1 MILRRFPGKGHLS
14 QDDGNDFSHFH
25 RRNVIVCAKSCEIAY
40 EKHTAPLSIKSC
52 LRGTEIYEINGVPI
66 AVTEST
72 YLVLNKEQPYAS
84 YIYSNETVES
94 FCVFFRDGLETEVR
108 AAFDHAHEH
117 LLGNPEGSAGWL
129 TPFFQNLRHQDVL
142 VSHKLRR
149 LHRGINEGRVSQ
161 IWLDEECNNLM
172 EALLRAH
179 GHTLEEIEKLPLIR
193 RATRLEIFRR
203 LCLAKDYIESCYD
216 EPISLGKLARVA
228 CLSQHHFL
236 RLFKAAFSLTPH
248 QYLTNVRLQK
258 ALKLVREKD
267 SPITDVCH
275 SVGFEDPS
283 SFTRLFKRRFHLSPL
298 EMRRANQK

>member
-1 MILRRFPGKGHLS
+1 MILRRFPGKRHLS
-14 QDDGNDFSHFH
+14 QDDGKDFSHFH
-25 RRNVIVCAKSCEIAY
+25 RRNVIVCAKSCEVAY

-52 LRGTEIYEINGVPI
+52 LRGTEIYEIKGVPI

-84 YIYSNETVES
+84 YIYSTKTVES

-108 AAFDHAHEH
+108 AAFEHTHEY
-117 LLGNPEGSAGWL
+117 LLSNPEGSAGWL
-129 TPFFQNLRHQDVL
+129 TPFFQNLRHQDVQ
-142 VSHKLRR
+142 VSHGLGR
-149 LHRGINEGRVSQ
+149 LHKGIKEGHVSQ
-161 IWLDEECNNLM
+161 LWLDEECNNLM

-179 GHTLEEIEKLPLIR
+179 VQTLEEIDKIPLIR
-193 RATRLEIFRR
+193 RATRLEIFKR

-216 EPISLGKLARVA
+216 EPISLGKLAKVA
-228 CLSQHHFL
+228 CLSPHHFL

-267 SPITDVCH
+267 SPIIDVCH

-283 SFTRLFKRRFHLSPL
+283 SFTRLFKRRFHVSPL
-298 EMRRANQK
+298 EVRRANQK